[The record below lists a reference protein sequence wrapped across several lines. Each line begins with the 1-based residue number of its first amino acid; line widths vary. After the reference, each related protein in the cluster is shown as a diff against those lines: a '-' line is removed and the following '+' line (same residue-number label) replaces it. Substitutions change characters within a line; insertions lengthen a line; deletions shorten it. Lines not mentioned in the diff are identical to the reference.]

1 MSARSILRDLV
12 AFDTSTQNS
21 NLPLVHYVANM
32 LDRPGCTIRLS
43 YDDSGTKANL
53 ICAMG
58 PVAEGGMLLSGHSD
72 VVGVDGQAWSSDP
85 FVLREAEGRLYGRGA
100 CDMKA
105 FIACCLEQMAELSPD
120 RLHRP
125 LYLALSYDEE
135 LGCVGVPLLIAD
147 LQQHFPLPSLAIV
160 GEPTQMKVV
169 SVHKGAFVMRTSFRG
184 RAAHSSNPPAGLNAI
199 DYAHRFLSFL
209 FDMAAGLKELRSNSG
224 VEPPYTTLNVG
235 TIQGGTSLNTVAP
248 NCTLAWEFRPIPE
261 VDGHAVCCRVAR
273 FVDDLRREMKA
284 AVPDADV
291 ITERL
296 GTAFPLRWQ
305 PNAPVEALIERLT
318 GSAVIP
324 ISVPF
329 GTDAGHFQAAGIP
342 TVIMG
347 PGSIEQAH
355 QPDEWIAS
363 RELQAASQF
372 LARAAG
378 SAAESNRS

>member
-1 MSARSILRDLV
+1 MNARSILRELV
-12 AFDTSTQNS
+12 AFDTSTQHS
-21 NLPLVHYVANM
+21 NLPFVHFVANM

-58 PVAEGGMLLSGHSD
+58 PAAEGGILLSGHSD
-72 VVGVDGQAWSSDP
+72 VVGVDGQVWSSDP

-100 CDMKA
+100 SDMKG
-105 FIACCLEQMAELSPD
+105 FIACCLERMVEVSPD
-120 RLHRP
+120 RLRRP

-135 LGCVGVPLLIAD
+135 LGCVGVPRLIAD
-147 LQQHFPLPSLAIV
+147 FEQHFPRPSVAIV

-184 RAAHSSNPPAGLNAI
+184 RAAHSSNPPAGLSAI
-199 DYAHRFLSFL
+199 DYAHRFLSRL
-209 FDMAAGLKELRSNSG
+209 FDMAAELKEIRSGSA
-224 VEPPYTTLNVG
+224 VEPSYTTLNVG

-248 NCTLAWEFRPIPE
+248 SCTLAWEFRPIPE
-261 VDGHAVCCRVAR
+261 ADGHAICCRVAR

-284 AVPDADV
+284 LEPEADA
-291 ITERL
+291 IEERL
-296 GTAFPLRWQ
+296 GTAFPLCWQ
-305 PNAPVEALIERLT
+305 PNDPARAFIEQLT

-324 ISVPF
+324 VAVPF

-355 QPDEWIAS
+355 QPDEWIAVS
-363 RELQAASQF
+363 ELQAASDF
-372 LARAAG
+372 VSRVAA
-378 SAAESNRS
+378 SATAST